1 MKKYKI
7 FNRTIIGIKKG
18 WNHPTLPENLLKL
31 QLHPFIRIFRVL
43 GGISILIILTKAY
56 EKYNIFVLYISII
69 LSILFFI
76 YNTYLNY
83 YRIKHIY
90 SSIKKGDL
98 DVKNS
103 PLDKYA
109 SLYSKLLFCL
119 KGSCEVAAGSG
130 VALGIFTGI
139 DSLFEHKGKDPIFMP
154 FIADLILPDSQMER
168 QFKDQKKLFRD
179 LSKIDNFFN
188 NLNDDKETVALFEN
202 SKLFTEDDVKIMKE
216 GLKKQE
222 QFLLDNKESL
232 VAKIKDS
239 LNKN

>member
-1 MKKYKI
+1 M
-7 FNRTIIGIKKG
+7 
-18 WNHPTLPENLLKL
+18 
-31 QLHPFIRIFRVL
+31 
-43 GGISILIILTKAY
+43 
-56 EKYNIFVLYISII
+56 YISII
-69 LSILFFI
+69 LSILFLK

-83 YRIKHIY
+83 YRIKHLY

-98 DVKNS
+98 DVRNS

-109 SLYSKLLFCL
+109 PLYSKLLFCL

-168 QFKDQKKLFRD
+168 QFKDQKILFRD

-188 NLNDDKETVALFEN
+188 NLKNDKETVALFEN
-202 SKLFTEDDVKIMKE
+202 SKLFTEDDVKINYE
-216 GLKKQE
+216 RRVKKTRTI
-222 QFLLDNKESL
+222 L
-232 VAKIKDS
+232 VGK
-239 LNKN
+239 